1 VLICICESACRVDEK
16 LSQPG
21 IGYSVEEARHIIEE
35 MKSIQVSLHSGE
47 RERLQLMQVCRK
59 LSK

>member
-1 VLICICESACRVDEK
+1 VLICIGESACRVDEK

-47 RERLQLMQVCRK
+47 RERLQLMQVCG
-59 LSK
+59 